1 MQGGLDS
8 AQRGLHH
15 CGDGSQER
23 PSTARTR
30 VPWEAAPPPV
40 PLERRSPVR
49 RQTHLHLGCP
59 LGRVPPQYGIDSSCC
74 LFSRLM
80 LAYGR
85 VLVAH
90 SWGGTVISEAGM
102 DPKVTALVYVAA
114 RAPDAGEDFVAL
126 SGKFRRSSG
135 RPSRPRGRTSQA
147 RVAVPVAVLGWRC
160 ACSPT
165 TKRTWC
171 VAPSSTRGMAAG
183 STRVP
188 SSSASAIPRQ
198 RCSGLETKI
207 S

>member
-126 SGKFRRSSG
+126 SGKFPTMPVRAGIQELHQSVRGSFSQIFRERCRARQSKSPLCRTTTRRRLSVRRANHSG
-135 RPSRPRGRTSQA
+135 CLALQTELVCG
-147 RVAVPVAVLGWRC
+147 VE
-160 ACSPT
+160 
-165 TKRTWC
+165 
-171 VAPSSTRGMAAG
+171 TRSDDIA
-183 STRVP
+183 
-188 SSSASAIPRQ
+188 
-198 RCSGLETKI
+198 
-207 S
+207 